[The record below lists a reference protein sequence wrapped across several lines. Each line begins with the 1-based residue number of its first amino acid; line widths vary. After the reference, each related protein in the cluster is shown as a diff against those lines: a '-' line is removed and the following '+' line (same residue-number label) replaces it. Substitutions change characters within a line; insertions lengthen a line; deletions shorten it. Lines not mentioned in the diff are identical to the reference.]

1 MGLLRLVA
9 AVSGAYDLLLGGAL
23 LFAPGETARLLG
35 VPEPAFPIH
44 ANLNG
49 LFALAVGAGYFTVL
63 RDPERGRAYLWIM
76 GPFLKGGGAV
86 LFVLDFLLRG
96 SPPVFLLFALS
107 DGTLAAATV
116 FALTRRRA
124 PGSATAAAPLHP
136 PEPGRGAAAAPTRG
150 EGADPARSGVPPV
163 GEERRTLE

>member
-1 MGLLRLVA
+1 MRLLRLVA
-9 AVSGAYDLLLGGAL
+9 VVSGAYDLLLGGAL

-35 VPEPAFPIH
+35 VPEPEFPIH

-124 PGSATAAAPLHP
+124 PGSATAAPLHP
-136 PEPGRGAAAAPTRG
+136 SEPGSGAAAAPNRG
-150 EGADPARSGVPPV
+150 EGADPARSGAPPPV
-163 GEERRTLE
+163 GEGRRTLE